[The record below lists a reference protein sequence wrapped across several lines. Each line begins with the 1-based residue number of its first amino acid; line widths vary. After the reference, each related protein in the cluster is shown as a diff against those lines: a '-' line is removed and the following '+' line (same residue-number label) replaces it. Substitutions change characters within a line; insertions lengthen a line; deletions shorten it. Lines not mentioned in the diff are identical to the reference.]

1 MALLLPAFK
10 VVSMIFAVSAVVT
23 GLQAIATP
31 TSFSKS
37 FGIPI
42 ENVMS
47 TRATPSRPENDPSKA
62 YVGLMGVRQLATG
75 LTLLT
80 FAYQRKWAEMATIL
94 SILGFVV
101 AGTDGI
107 FLAQSGAARQA
118 MFHAIPGALI
128 ALLAVSIAI
137 AGS

>member
-1 MALLLPAFK
+1 MASLLSTFK
-10 VVSMIFAVSAVVT
+10 AVSMIFAVSAVIT
-23 GLQAIATP
+23 GIQAIATP
-31 TSFSKS
+31 TSFSRS

-42 ENVMS
+42 GDVLS
-47 TRATPSRPENDPSKA
+47 ARGTQTRPENDPLKA

-75 LTLLT
+75 LTLLV
-80 FAYQRKWAEMATIL
+80 FAYQGKWTEMATIL

-107 FLAQSGAARQA
+107 FIAQSGATSQA

-128 ALLAVSIAI
+128 AILSASVTISNP
-137 AGS
+137 